1 MTHSVGNQYPHCKPL
16 TYLAYSP
23 EHALEKKAHEKSL
36 LVPIRIELDTET
48 HRIRDSFTWN
58 PLEKFITP
66 ETFAKIFCLDVD
78 IPHETYGT
86 QIAQLIKQQLG
97 EHSGVAEVSLLAP
110 EQEAAGQEADLRV
123 ILNLDVQIGTLHLI
137 DRVEW
142 DLTSPLTPEVFA
154 TQMCADLGLGGEG
167 VMIISHAIH
176 EELLRLKKDC
186 IELGLVG
193 GGLADS
199 NAKGPKKLESIW
211 RDWNEAK
218 GFVPHLEILSPED
231 IDALEFEKEKNARRL
246 SSRRNF
252 AAAATARDRGNRRR

>member
-1 MTHSVGNQYPHCKPL
+1 MQKK
-16 TYLAYSP
+16 
-23 EHALEKKAHEKSL
+23 ALEKSSL
-36 LVPIRIELDTET
+36 IPIRIELDTET

-58 PLEKFITP
+58 PHEKFITP
-66 ETFAKIFCLDVD
+66 EVFARIFCLDVD
-78 IPHETYGT
+78 IPFEVYGN
-86 QIAQLIKQQLG
+86 QIIQLIKQQLD

-123 ILNLDVQIGTLHLI
+123 ILNLDVQIGTLHII

-154 TQMCADLGLGGEG
+154 AQMCADLGLGGEG
-167 VMIISHAIH
+167 VMLISHAVH

-193 GGLADS
+193 NMSDNNS
-199 NAKGPKKLESIW
+199 KGPKKLESVW

-218 GFVPHLEILSPED
+218 AFVPHLEILSPED
-231 IDALEFEKEKNARRL
+231 IDALEFEKEKNPRRL
-246 SSRRNF
+246 FSRRNY
-252 AAAATARDRGNRRR
+252 AAATAAVPSRAGRRR

>member
-1 MTHSVGNQYPHCKPL
+1 LLTFYRN
-16 TYLAYSP
+16 TYLHSP
-23 EHALEKKAHEKSL
+23 EFALEKKAHEKSL
-36 LVPIRIELDTET
+36 LVPIRIELDTDT

-58 PLEKFITP
+58 PHEKFITP

-78 IPHETYGT
+78 IPHEVYGT
-86 QIAQLIKQQLG
+86 QIAQLIKQQLD

-123 ILNLDVQIGTLHLI
+123 ILNLDVQINTLHLI
-137 DRVEW
+137 DRIEW

-167 VMIISHAIH
+167 IMIISHAIH

-193 GGLADS
+193 TLADS
-199 NAKGPKKLESIW
+199 TSKGPKKLESIW

-218 GFVPHLEILSPED
+218 SFVPHLEILSPED

-246 SSRRNF
+246 FTRRNHAS
-252 AAAATARDRGNRRR
+252 AAATASAIATTARDRGNRRR

>member
-1 MTHSVGNQYPHCKPL
+1 VLQRK
-16 TYLAYSP
+16 AD
-23 EHALEKKAHEKSL
+23 EKAL
-36 LVPIRIELDTET
+36 LVPIRIELDTDT

-58 PLEKFITP
+58 THENFVTP
-66 ETFAKIFCLDVD
+66 DIFSRIFCLDLD
-78 IPHETYGT
+78 IPFEPYGL
-86 QIAQLIKQQLG
+86 QIAHLIKQQLD

-123 ILNLDVQIGTLHLI
+123 ILNLDVQMGTLHLI

-142 DLTSPLTPEVFA
+142 DLTSPLTPEAFA
-154 TQMCADLGLGGEG
+154 AQMCADLGLGGEA
-167 VMIISHAIH
+167 VMLVAHAVH

-193 GGLADS
+193 GAGDGTS
-199 NAKGPKKLESIW
+199 KGPKKLESIW

-218 GFVPHLEILSPED
+218 AFVPHLEILSPED

-246 SSRRNF
+246 FSRRNY
-252 AAAATARDRGNRRR
+252 ATTSSTVTARDRGGRRR